1 MVLSLFTIEI
11 LQPKCTKLAIGY
23 LHLISVMFKHKNSH
37 PYNLRL
43 NSQFSG
49 PLLKTVFHGTENISY
64 LAPMIWNILPVTC
77 KESPSLEA
85 FKNRVKN
92 GNLKTALP
100 EFARH
105 SLAELVLYKKYL
117 DLF

>member
-11 LQPKCTKLAIGY
+11 LQPKYTKLAIGY
-23 LHLISVMFKHKNSH
+23 LHLISVIFKHKNSH
-37 PYNLRL
+37 PYNLRHD
-43 NSQFSG
+43 SQFFG
-49 PLLKTVFHGTENISY
+49 PLLKTVFHGTENIFY
-64 LAPMIWNILPVTC
+64 LAPMIWNILPVTY

-85 FKNRVKN
+85 FKTRVKN
-92 GNLKTALP
+92 GNLRIALP

-105 SLAELVLYKKYL
+105 SFLESVLYKKYL

>member
-23 LHLISVMFKHKNSH
+23 LHLISVIFKPKNSH
-37 PYNLRL
+37 PYNLRHD
-43 NSQFSG
+43 SQFSG

-92 GNLKTALP
+92 GNLRTALP

-105 SLAELVLYKKYL
+105 SLAESVLYKKYL

>member
-11 LQPKCTKLAIGY
+11 LQPKYTKLAIGY
-23 LHLISVMFKHKNSH
+23 LHLISVIFKHKNSH

-43 NSQFSG
+43 DSQFSQ
-49 PLLKTVFHGTENISY
+49 
-64 LAPMIWNILPVTC
+64 NILPVTC

-92 GNLKTALP
+92 GNLRTALP

-105 SLAELVLYKKYL
+105 SFVESVLYKKYI
-117 DLF
+117 DLL